1 MINND
6 MGEPLPHRSMMYG
19 NRRASTSTS
28 WIDRDNT
35 YELRLMG
42 NRNRLDVSH
51 LTRFA
56 VRRQCSC
63 IYLDIA

>member
-1 MINND
+1 
-6 MGEPLPHRSMMYG
+6 MMYG

-56 VRRQCSC
+56 VRRQRSRDLLG
-63 IYLDIA
+63 YRMR